1 MTPTSRRVQL
11 WDHPRVQ
18 PSVNYLQT
26 FARGSRARNYSR
38 LSGGVSFLQETCVL
52 TVERVLAD
60 RRLLRD
66 EILPG
71 LLAAVVTYLLIR
83 TWKRICWE
91 GPEKKD
97 LNEILDA
104 DTRPCTHRIPEP
116 TDWICSRGRIAWR
129 YAAACSPA
137 TTESCRL
144 THHLRDSRGSE
155 ASANARRVTRVS
167 VSGIFPALK
176 HAL

>member
-1 MTPTSRRVQL
+1 MTPTTSRRVQL
-11 WDHPRVQ
+11 RDHPRVQ
-18 PSVNYLQT
+18 PSVNYLQ

-83 TWKRICWE
+83 T
-91 GPEKKD
+91 
-97 LNEILDA
+97 
-104 DTRPCTHRIPEP
+104 
-116 TDWICSRGRIAWR
+116 
-129 YAAACSPA
+129 
-137 TTESCRL
+137 
-144 THHLRDSRGSE
+144 
-155 ASANARRVTRVS
+155 
-167 VSGIFPALK
+167 
-176 HAL
+176 